1 MSTLDSGPIAALLS
15 GATGSTATSSG
26 PSVPPALAAA
36 AEEADKMSQLTKV
49 LSKMGDPTVV
59 LQVMVADAQ
68 KKLSRQQEILSILRD
83 LNGS

>member
-1 MSTLDSGPIAALLS
+1 
-15 GATGSTATSSG
+15 
-26 PSVPPALAAA
+26 
-36 AEEADKMSQLTKV
+36 MSQLTKV